1 MKCTSCTGRTFG
13 AILACAILLTALLD
27 AEEPAIRIQ
36 NPKYQQTQ
44 GRDIKAEEIKN
55 EEPRLQDP
63 KAEGPKNDET
73 PSKPAGSLVL
83 AVKLALMAD
92 QRVFPHDIEVE
103 TKGHEVVLS
112 GKVSSQAEKRASA
125 EVARGVE
132 GVKSVVNK
140 LEVVKKLQPALMR
153 KRDQLT
159 TQCVKEVFN
168 KSATL
173 KTADFDVKTENGIVA
188 LSGTTR
194 FQVIALEA
202 AEAARQVPGVR
213 AVKTDAIRLEAK

>member
-1 MKCTSCTGRTFG
+1 MKCMPRTGRTFG
-13 AILACAILLTALLD
+13 AILACGIFLITLLH

-36 NPKYQQTQ
+36 NPKSQQTQ
-44 GRDIKAEEIKN
+44 GQSIKVQEIKN
-55 EEPRLQDP
+55 QEPRLQDP
-63 KAEGPKNDET
+63 KAKGQKNEEAL
-73 PSKPAGSLVL
+73 SKPAGSLIL

-103 TKGHEVVLS
+103 TKGQEVVLF
-112 GKVSSQAEKRASA
+112 GKVSSEAEKLASA

-140 LEVVKKLQPALMR
+140 LEVVKELQPALMR
-153 KRDQLT
+153 KRDQLI
-159 TQCVKEVFN
+159 TQCVKEIFN

-173 KTADFDVKTENGIVA
+173 KTADFNVKTENGIVE
-188 LSGTTR
+188 LSGKTR

-213 AVKTDAIRLEAK
+213 AVKTDAIRLEVE